1 MPLLSERYLLGD
13 HMYEQDLPVE
23 VRLSRDRLE
32 ILLPS
37 TSVRTRGRNG
47 DHPHLEKTEY
57 VQPLGRLL
65 DLCLRVV
72 DEPS

>member
-47 DHPHLEKTEY
+47 DHPHLEDGICSTTWTAIG
-57 VQPLGRLL
+57 PLLESRG
-65 DLCLRVV
+65 
-72 DEPS
+72 